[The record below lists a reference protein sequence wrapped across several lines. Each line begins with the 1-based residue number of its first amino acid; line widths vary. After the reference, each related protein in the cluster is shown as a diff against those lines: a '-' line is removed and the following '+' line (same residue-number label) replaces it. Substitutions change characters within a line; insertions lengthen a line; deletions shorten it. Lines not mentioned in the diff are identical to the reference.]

1 MYNNILVPT
10 DGSESAEGAVEHG
23 IGLAKAFD
31 ATLHVLVVVETKAQ
45 YILTLDLGDELEE
58 WEEWAEELA
67 SEVSDKAAGEGVS
80 TKPVV
85 RRGNVA
91 EEIVDYADDNEIDNI
106 VMGAEGLSAVDKYLV
121 GSTAEKVVRTSTV
134 PVTTIRIEGK

>member
-10 DGSESAEGAVEHG
+10 DGSESAEGAVEHAV
-23 IGLAKAFD
+23 GLAKAFD

-58 WEEWAEELA
+58 WQEWAEDLA
-67 SEVSDKAAGEGVS
+67 SEVSDQAAAEGVS
-80 TKPVV
+80 SRAVV

-91 EEIVDYADDNEIDNI
+91 EEIVDYADENEIDNI